1 MTPTLANLN
10 PLNVNKSKSDVLT
23 WEIHKIMVGLF
34 GKPVSGISID
44 IT

>member
-23 WEIHKIMVGLF
+23 WEIHKIMLGYLVNQLAEF
-34 GKPVSGISID
+34 QLI
-44 IT
+44 